1 MKMIRHQR
9 IRGKDPRESI
19 DAIPEQI
26 QKGFAIVI
34 IPKDV
39 LPVVASRRDV
49 QQRTRELQPKWS
61 RHRATEA
68 TSAALAWDVVLRSVE
83 ISTKER
89 PDPLLHPSTSLAP

>member
-34 IPKDV
+34 IAKDV
-39 LPVVASRRDV
+39 LPVVASHRDV
-49 QQRTRELQPKWS
+49 QQRAWILEAKWS
-61 RHRATEA
+61 RHCATEA

-83 ISTKER
+83 LSTKE
-89 PDPLLHPSTSLAP
+89 SLTPYFTRTGYGGP